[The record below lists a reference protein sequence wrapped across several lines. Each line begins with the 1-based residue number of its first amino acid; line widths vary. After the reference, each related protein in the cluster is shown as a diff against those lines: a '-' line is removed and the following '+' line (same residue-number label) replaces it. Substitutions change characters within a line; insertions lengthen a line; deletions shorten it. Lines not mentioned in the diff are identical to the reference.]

1 MSLNRPYTDSSQ
13 LPDTLPMFPLKG
25 VLLLPRADLPLSIFE
40 PRYLAMTDA
49 AIRSDRLV
57 GMIQP
62 SVRSSSEAESPD
74 LESIG
79 CVGRITQFGETG
91 DGRYVLTLTGI
102 ARFRVLQE
110 VPTTT
115 LYRQCRVSFGEFSS
129 DLVSNAPPLR
139 AKRDI
144 LHKALETFER
154 TRGLAI
160 DWTSI
165 SETPDDV
172 LVTTLAMKIP
182 FGSREKQALLEA
194 PDTMARA
201 AILIAIAEMELA
213 TTSGV
218 SNRLQ

>member
-1 MSLNRPYTDSSQ
+1 MAREPPQ
-13 LPDTLPMFPLKG
+13 HG
-25 VLLLPRADLPLSIFE
+25 V
-40 PRYLAMTDA
+40 
-49 AIRSDRLV
+49 
-57 GMIQP
+57 
-62 SVRSSSEAESPD
+62 
-74 LESIG
+74 
-79 CVGRITQFGETG
+79 GETG